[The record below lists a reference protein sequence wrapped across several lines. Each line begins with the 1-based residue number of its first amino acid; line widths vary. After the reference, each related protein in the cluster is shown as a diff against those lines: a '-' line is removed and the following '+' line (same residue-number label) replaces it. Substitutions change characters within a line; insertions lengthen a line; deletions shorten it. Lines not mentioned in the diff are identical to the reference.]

1 MCISEKL
8 TGLFNKK
15 NKNKTAGS
23 DGSDF
28 FWKYINQII
37 SKTPLAYGREA
48 KLGPLL
54 GRGSKP
60 VTS

>member
-15 NKNKTAGS
+15 NKNKIAGS

-28 FWKYINQII
+28 FLKYINLII